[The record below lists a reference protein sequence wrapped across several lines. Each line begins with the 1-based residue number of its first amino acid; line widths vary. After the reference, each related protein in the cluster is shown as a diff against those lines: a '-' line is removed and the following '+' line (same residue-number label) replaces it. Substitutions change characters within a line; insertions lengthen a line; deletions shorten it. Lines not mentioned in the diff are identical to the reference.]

1 MKKMIAFAGSNSKNS
16 INAHLISHVASQVTS
31 ATVSIVDL
39 KTLEIP
45 MYSIDIET
53 EQGFPVDVTILKNKI
68 SESDGVILSVNEHN
82 GSVSAFFKNILDW
95 LSRVDRSFLSN
106 KKILLM
112 STSPGARGGKTALEF
127 TKEVLPRFGGN
138 VVESFSFPSFQDNFD
153 TATQT
158 ITNPSLAMGVGE
170 VIASFL
176 QEVEG

>member
-1 MKKMIAFAGSNSKNS
+1 MKKIIAFAGSNSKNS
-16 INAHLISHVASQVTS
+16 INADLIMHVATQITS
-31 ATVSIVDL
+31 ASVSIIDL
-39 KTLEIP
+39 KDLDIP
-45 MYSIDIET
+45 MYSIDAET

-95 LSRVDRSFLSN
+95 LSRVDRNFLSE

-112 STSPGARGGKTALEF
+112 STSPGARGGKTALEY
-127 TKEVLPRFGGN
+127 TKEILPRMGGT

-153 TATQT
+153 TATHT
-158 ITNPSLAMGVGE
+158 ITNPTIAMGVGE
-170 VIASFL
+170 VMASFL